1 MPGVAAVTL
10 AQALQFYMPL
20 LGLLGLAFW
29 TGGLSQRVLG
39 QERALKEQRAQFDAA
54 LKDQKAAQ
62 DAAVQELKRELG
74 TLGADGEL
82 MVRLDERS
90 KSQAEQLQSINRTL
104 SGIQRTIANGMKTDA
119 FAAGTAG

>member
-1 MPGVAAVTL
+1 MTL